1 MIVIMAKTAKELVA
15 ETMAGRFDPNTEQC
29 LFVSLAKNYCVW
41 KDGIPDIA
49 EVAGALYQIPVE
61 TEEEK
66 LAVMD
71 YLNQSMDQYLLEPVP
86 SYDAKEYSKCCR
98 DYGKS
103 WKSCGISIHAYDQ
116 ACAAF
121 LGRCALYR
129 EYSSAAKQDSVLPVH
144 GLDHAY
150 AAAVDHDRKYCS
162 SRNLDARSKAM
173 AGARESV
180 MRRHNREHA
189 RDRSWRTRRRADI
202 EAPSLSM
209 TRLAVVGEMP
219 MDNGEYLLKIQVAQ
233 DVPNSGISK
242 PGFTTGN
249 PDCFLSMPQANGFK
263 LYTKSQMDQ
272 LRRVVNLDG
281 DCPVFRAE
289 CSGRP
294 GISDIQINLRTAQ
307 TDLVGFDRQRH
318 DLNTKRAK
326 DLWEPKYPSM
336 DILKK
341 DLFEEF
347 ASGASQDG
355 PEFS

>member
-1 MIVIMAKTAKELVA
+1 MAKTAKELVA

-71 YLNQSMDQYLLEPVP
+71 YLNQSMDQYLLEPIP

-173 AGARESV
+173 ADARESV

-202 EAPSLSM
+202 EDPSLSM

-233 DVPNSGISK
+233 DVPNSGISR

-263 LYTKSQMDQ
+263 LYTICLK
-272 LRRVVNLDG
+272 
-281 DCPVFRAE
+281 
-289 CSGRP
+289 
-294 GISDIQINLRTAQ
+294 NLRQGRHRMGRSFLRFLTAIKKSRRFFRLFFGYSIAFCV
-307 TDLVGFDRQRH
+307 TDGHWTVCLFG
-318 DLNTKRAK
+318 
-326 DLWEPKYPSM
+326 M
-336 DILKK
+336 LK
-341 DLFEEF
+341 FQSVVPVPFFREQIVPVMVS
-347 ASGASQDG
+347 A
-355 PEFS
+355 